1 MTLSEEFIKS
11 HPCVD
16 SSIIDALQGRARC
29 ESDAILN
36 ALEEYKKAALPEAK
50 PLPPIKFKIP
60 KVETYRDKDGK
71 LCKRFVCYYPD
82 YGIAIQAPKIFNP
95 HILGMDQVAPDSDT
109 DLKINVKRRNIKFN
123 FNN

>member
-1 MTLSEEFIKS
+1 MTLAEEFLKF

-29 ESDAILN
+29 ESDAIQKEW
-36 ALEEYKKAALPEAK
+36 EEYTKAVLPKAK
-50 PLPPIKFKIP
+50 PPGYNYIDPS
-60 KVETYRDKDGK
+60 KD
-71 LCKRFVCYYPD
+71 
-82 YGIAIQAPKIFNP
+82 
-95 HILGMDQVAPDSDT
+95 DS